1 MKKHTI
7 YGYEFLKDYSASVIK
22 LAAEISLTHHERW
35 DGSGY
40 PIGLKGE
47 EIPISGQIV
56 GVADSF
62 DAMISKRPYKRAKSF
77 DEAFR
82 EIEENSGTLYSPQ
95 VVKAFLESV
104 EEVISIYR
112 GDKYNNNFNDNFEK
126 N

>member
-1 MKKHTI
+1 
-7 YGYEFLKDYSASVIK
+7 
-22 LAAEISLTHHERW
+22 SLTHHERW